1 MSNIARQLYSK
12 YQSMHKT
19 EKHLL
24 ISLLVALLTGIFTGC
39 YTPQKAQQQVDK
51 ANNKFPEVVA
61 KLARDKYP
69 CIDLLK
75 PDTAVIWKDTVVY
88 VDCPDTASN
97 PFQVVRYDTVNK
109 VVTLPGRTIKVPVTI
124 PAKTVYI
131 DRWFEDSAKLKLAA
145 IERDKLVKENE
156 KQKKTIQDK
165 EKTIRKLT
173 KAVVGLSIPLFLIL
187 LYVVYRVWKNFTTF
201 KIQAR

>member
-1 MSNIARQLYSK
+1 MRY
-12 YQSMHKT
+12 
-19 EKHLL
+19 LL
-24 ISLLVALLTGIFTGC
+24 IALLLCGC
-39 YTPQKAQQQVDK
+39 YTQKKATEQVNR
-51 ANNKFPEVVA
+51 ANDKFPGVVA

-69 CIDLLK
+69 CSEVLK

-88 VDCPDTASN
+88 VDCPDTSSN

-173 KAVVGLSIPLFLIL
+173 KSVIGLSIPLFLIL
-187 LYVVYRVWKNFTTF
+187 LYVVYRVWKNVTTI
-201 KIQAR
+201 KIGK

>member
-1 MSNIARQLYSK
+1 MRY
-12 YQSMHKT
+12 
-19 EKHLL
+19 LL
-24 ISLLVALLTGIFTGC
+24 IALLLCGC
-39 YTPQKAQQQVDK
+39 YTQKKATEQVNR
-51 ANNKFPEVVA
+51 ANDKFPGVVA

-69 CIDLLK
+69 CSEVLR
-75 PDTAVIWKDTVVY
+75 PDTAVVWKDTTIF
-88 VDCPDTASN
+88 VDCPDTSSN

>member
-1 MSNIARQLYSK
+1 MRY
-12 YQSMHKT
+12 
-19 EKHLL
+19 LL
-24 ISLLVALLTGIFTGC
+24 IALLLCGC
-39 YTPQKAQQQVDK
+39 YTQKKATEQVNK
-51 ANNKFPEVVA
+51 ANDKFPEVVA

-69 CIDLLK
+69 CTDLLK

-131 DRWFEDSAKLKLAA
+131 DRWFEDSAKLKLNA
-145 IERDKLVKENE
+145 IHINDLTVKNVKLENE
-156 KQKKTIQDK
+156 VDRK
-165 EKTIRKLT
+165 ETMIRWLIFL
-173 KAVVGLSIPLFLIL
+173 VIGLSIPYIIRI
-187 LYVVYRVWKNFTTF
+187 VKNF
-201 KIQAR
+201 IL

>member
-1 MSNIARQLYSK
+1 MRY
-12 YQSMHKT
+12 
-19 EKHLL
+19 LL
-24 ISLLVALLTGIFTGC
+24 IALLLCGC
-39 YTPQKAQQQVDK
+39 YTQKKATEQVNR
-51 ANNKFPEVVA
+51 ANDKFPGVVA
-61 KLARDKYP
+61 KLALDKYP
-69 CIDLLK
+69 CSEVLK
-75 PDTAVIWKDTVVY
+75 PDTAVIWKDTTIL

-131 DRWFEDSAKLKLAA
+131 DRWYEDSAKLKLAA

>member
-1 MSNIARQLYSK
+1 MRY
-12 YQSMHKT
+12 
-19 EKHLL
+19 LL
-24 ISLLVALLTGIFTGC
+24 IALLLCGC
-39 YTPQKAQQQVDK
+39 YTQKKATEQVNR
-51 ANNKFPEVVA
+51 ANDKFPGVVA

-69 CIDLLK
+69 CSEVLR

>member
-1 MSNIARQLYSK
+1 MRY
-12 YQSMHKT
+12 
-19 EKHLL
+19 LL
-24 ISLLVALLTGIFTGC
+24 IALLLCGC
-39 YTPQKAQQQVDK
+39 YTQKKATEQVNK
-51 ANNKFPEVVA
+51 ANDKFPEVVA

-69 CIDLLK
+69 CTDLLK

-156 KQKKTIQDK
+156 KQKKTILDK

-173 KAVVGLSIPLFLIL
+173 KAVIGLSIPLFLIL
-187 LYVVYRVWKNFTTF
+187 LYMVYRVWRNISTI
-201 KIQAR
+201 KIGK

>member
-1 MSNIARQLYSK
+1 MRY
-12 YQSMHKT
+12 
-19 EKHLL
+19 LL
-24 ISLLVALLTGIFTGC
+24 IALLLCGC
-39 YTPQKAQQQVDK
+39 YTQKKATEQVNK
-51 ANNKFPEVVA
+51 ANDKFPEVVA

-69 CIDLLK
+69 CTDLLK
-75 PDTAVIWKDTVVY
+75 PDTAVIWKDTIVY

-156 KQKKTIQDK
+156 KQKKTI
-165 EKTIRKLT
+165 RKLT

>member
-1 MSNIARQLYSK
+1 MRY
-12 YQSMHKT
+12 
-19 EKHLL
+19 LL
-24 ISLLVALLTGIFTGC
+24 IALLLCCC
-39 YTPQKAQQQVDK
+39 YTQKKATEQVNR
-51 ANNKFPEVVA
+51 ANDKFPGVVA

-69 CIDLLK
+69 CSEVLK
-75 PDTAVIWKDTVVY
+75 PDTAVIWKDTTIF

-173 KAVVGLSIPLFLIL
+173 KAVVGLSIPRFLIL

>member
-1 MSNIARQLYSK
+1 MRY
-12 YQSMHKT
+12 
-19 EKHLL
+19 LL
-24 ISLLVALLTGIFTGC
+24 IALLLCGC
-39 YTPQKAQQQVDK
+39 YTQKKATEQVNR
-51 ANNKFPEVVA
+51 ANDKFPGVVA

-69 CIDLLK
+69 CSEVLK
-75 PDTAVIWKDTVVY
+75 PDTAVIWKDTTIF

>member
-1 MSNIARQLYSK
+1 MRY
-12 YQSMHKT
+12 
-19 EKHLL
+19 LL
-24 ISLLVALLTGIFTGC
+24 IALLLCGC
-39 YTPQKAQQQVDK
+39 YTQKKATEQVNK
-51 ANNKFPEVVA
+51 ANDKFPEVVA

-69 CIDLLK
+69 CTDLLK
-75 PDTAVIWKDTVVY
+75 PDTAVIWKDTIVY

-187 LYVVYRVWKNFTTF
+187 LYAGYRVWKNVTTI
-201 KIQAR
+201 KIGK